1 MSIFPSNAETNPTI
15 LSSQNITALPLFKE
29 YAWDFE
35 TGDFIYQNGKNTIVY
50 GIDALKIWMFKALKT
65 ERYKYLAYTWDYGS
79 ELNSLIGQ
87 KYSRDFTLV
96 EAERLLQECLLINPY
111 IVDLYNIDVNFDNKT
126 LHIAFTANT
135 VYGEV
140 DMNV

>member
-1 MSIFPSNAETNPTI
+1 MSIFPSNAQTNPTI
-15 LSSQNITALPLFKE
+15 LSPQNITALPLFKE
-29 YAWDFE
+29 YAWDSK
-35 TGDFIYQNGKNTIVY
+35 TGDFMYQNGKNTIVY
-50 GIDALKIWMFKALKT
+50 GIDALKIWIFKTLKT

-111 IVDLYNIDVNFDNKT
+111 IVDLYNIDVKFDNKT
-126 LHIAFTANT
+126 LHIDFTANT
-135 VYGEV
+135 VYGEM
-140 DMNV
+140 DINV